1 MTIKFIKRQLTIF
14 TLFENASKHSFLS
27 FSPKIYYHSSFFV
40 NKMWF
45 FGIAL
50 EPA

>member
-14 TLFENASKHSFLS
+14 NFLKIASKHSFLS
-27 FSPKIYYHSSFFV
+27 FSPKIYYRSSFFV
-40 NKMWF
+40 YKMWF
-45 FGIAL
+45 FGTAL